1 MRKTGHHLILYAYTG
16 PASVSYRL
24 FCSHYPF
31 FFQNLAIPV
40 MKFMSFYAVQKTI
53 VRFKTNVSESCQFFR
68 IKNISVKNPGFK
80 YSLSFSA
87 STPM

>member
-1 MRKTGHHLILYAYTG
+1 MRKTGHHLILYAHTG

-40 MKFMSFYAVQKTI
+40 MKFMTPDLFS
-53 VRFKTNVSESCQFFR
+53 R
-68 IKNISVKNPGFK
+68 I
-80 YSLSFSA
+80 
-87 STPM
+87 